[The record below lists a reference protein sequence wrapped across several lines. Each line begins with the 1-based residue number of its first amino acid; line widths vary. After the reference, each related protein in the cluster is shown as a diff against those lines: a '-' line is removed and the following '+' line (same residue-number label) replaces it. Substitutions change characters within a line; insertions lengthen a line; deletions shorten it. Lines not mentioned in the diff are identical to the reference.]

1 MTLAVRNYSSGA
13 EIVASYHAVRQR
25 LMRPANAVKDTA
37 LPRRPHRFEV
47 EEEHEHDDEPL
58 PVEEK
63 VSGSTRKSTAVM
75 ERIAA
80 IQDVYFPGIS
90 ASKIAELLGTS
101 KNVVIGFYR
110 RNPEELQSYPLVAH
124 PGRKGKE

>member
-37 LPRRPHRFEV
+37 LTRRCHRVEV
-47 EEEHEHDDEPL
+47 EHDDQPL
-58 PVEEK
+58 LAEQNMSRPAK
-63 VSGSTRKSTAVM
+63 KSAAVM

-101 KNVVIGFYR
+101 KNVVLGFYR
-110 RNPEELQSYPLVAH
+110 RNPEELRSYPLVAN

>member
-37 LPRRPHRFEV
+37 LPRRCHRVEV
-47 EEEHEHDDEPL
+47 EHDDQSL
-58 PVEEK
+58 PVEEE
-63 VSGSTRKSTAVM
+63 GSRSAKKSAAVM

-101 KNVVIGFYR
+101 KNVIVGFYR
-110 RNPEELQSYPLVAH
+110 RNPEELRSYPLVAH